1 MQSSR
6 ANKVIGIVWVVFI
19 SLILGIVLF
28 FYSVSINFMNLY
40 GTLPGLKILENP
52 ESEVASE
59 IYFSDRD
66 QKGELKI
73 IGKYYRQNR
82 SNTKYEDLSPHLVN
96 ALLAQE
102 DARFYKHSGIDF
114 EAILRAVIFLGT
126 QGGGSTLTQQLAKN
140 LFKIR
145 GDHNNGI
152 LKDVN
157 FLKINII
164 IAKAKEMLM
173 AIKLEKAYTKQEI
186 MTMYLNTVDFGSNAF
201 GIKVA
206 SETFFG
212 KSPDK
217 INVEEAAVL
226 VGILGATYSYNP
238 VYNYEN
244 SVNRRNRVLGQ
255 MHKYGYINDKELDS
269 LSKLE
274 INLEYY
280 DVDNQSKGLAT
291 YFRSVVKLDL
301 MRWCKANGYDLF
313 ADGLKVY
320 TTIDSRLQ
328 AHAES
333 AVNEHMPILQE
344 QFNEHWKGRSPWV
357 DENSKVLRG
366 YVQNSVK
373 KLKYYKHLKEKYRK
387 SPDSVDYY
395 INVPKKMRVFSWA
408 GDIDTT
414 FSTIDSLKYYRHILH
429 AGFMAMDFRN
439 GHIKAW
445 VGGIDHR
452 YFKYDHVRQG
462 KRQPGSTFKPI
473 VYTAAIDNGYTP
485 CFELEDAPVTFILP
499 TGESYTPKNASGRW
513 SYEKLTLR
521 QALGRSVNSV
531 TANLMKRVGIEVVV
545 DYAKKLG
552 IQSELAPVP
561 SLCLGTSDLSLY
573 ELVGTYGTFANKG
586 LWTEPYYIQRIEDK
600 YGNVLKEF
608 LPKTKEALNAQTA
621 EIMLYMLRGAT
632 EERNGTA
639 LGLYRWD
646 LRRENMIAAKTG
658 TTSNYSDGWFMGI
671 TKDLVA
677 GAWVG
682 AEERSIHFRSITL
695 GSGSRMAM
703 PIWGLFMKNVYA
715 DTTLNYDKG
724 EFEQKVKIDIE
735 LDCSKFNNPFATDS
749 VDADVPNLNDNPD
762 RDIFN

>member
-1 MQSSR
+1 MQKSR
-6 ANKVIGIVWVVFI
+6 VNKIIGIVWLAFFAMV
-19 SLILGIVLF
+19 LGIVLF

-82 SNTKYEDLSPHLVN
+82 SNTKYEELSPNLIN

-152 LKDVN
+152 LKDIN

-173 AIKLEKAYTKQEI
+173 AIKLEQAYTKQEI

-206 SETFFG
+206 SQTFFG
-212 KSPDK
+212 KTPDQV
-217 INVEEAAVL
+217 NVEEAAVL
-226 VGILGATYSYNP
+226 VGILGATHSYNP

-269 LSKLE
+269 LSSLE

-301 MRWCKANGYDLF
+301 MRWCKTNGYDLF
-313 ADGLKVY
+313 SDGLKVY

-328 AHAES
+328 GHAE
-333 AVNEHMPILQE
+333 AAIDQHMPELQ
-344 QFNEHWKGRSPWV
+344 QKFNEHWKGRNPWV
-357 DENSKVLRG
+357 DENYKELRG
-366 YVQNSVK
+366 YIQNSVK
-373 KLKYYKHLKEKYRK
+373 RLKYYKHLEKKYPK
-387 SPDSVDYY
+387 HPDSIDYY
-395 INVPKKMRVFSWA
+395 INLPKKMRIFSWN

-499 TGESYTPKNASGRW
+499 SGESYTPQNAEGRW

-552 IQSELAPVP
+552 IESELAPVP

-586 LWTEPYYIQRIEDK
+586 LWTQPYYIQRIEDK

-646 LRRENMIAAKTG
+646 LRKDNMIAAKTG

-682 AEERSIHFRSITL
+682 AEERSIHFRSIAL

-703 PIWGLFMKNVYA
+703 PIWGLFMQKIYE
-715 DTTLNYDKG
+715 DSTLTYNKG
-724 EFEQKVKIDIE
+724 DFEQKVKLDIE
-735 LDCSKFNNPFATDS
+735 LDCSKFNNPFAKDS
-749 VDADVPNLNDNPD
+749 VDVNTPVTNENPD

>member
-1 MQSSR
+1 MRKSS
-6 ANKVIGIVWVVFI
+6 KVIAAIWVVFV
-19 SLILGIVLF
+19 SLVLGIVLF

-59 IYFSDRD
+59 IYFSDRNS
-66 QKGELKI
+66 KGELKI

-82 SNTKYEDLSPHLVN
+82 SNTKYEDLSPHLIN

-114 EAILRAVIFLGT
+114 EAILRAVIFLGS

-212 KSPDK
+212 KSPEQ
-217 INVEEAAVL
+217 INIEEAAVL

-238 VYNYEN
+238 VYNYDN
-244 SVNRRNRVLGQ
+244 SINRRNRVLGQ

-269 LSKLE
+269 LSNLK

-301 MRWCKANGYDLF
+301 MRWCNANGYDLF

-328 AHAES
+328 QHAEK
-333 AVNEHMPILQE
+333 AIEEHMPELQNK
-344 QFNEHWKGRSPWV
+344 FNEHWKGRNPWV
-357 DENSKVLRG
+357 DENFRELRG
-366 YVQNSVK
+366 YIRNSVK
-373 KLKYYKHLKEKYRK
+373 RLKYYKKLKEKYAEH
-387 SPDSVDYY
+387 PDSVEYY
-395 INVPKKMRVFSWA
+395 INLPKKMRVFSWN

-429 AGFMAMDFRN
+429 AGFMAMDFKN

-499 TGESYTPKNASGRW
+499 TGESYTPQNAEGRW

-586 LWTEPYYIQRIEDK
+586 LWTEPFYIQRIEDK

-608 LPKTKEALNAQTA
+608 LPRTKEALNAQTA

-646 LRRENMIAAKTG
+646 LRKDNMIAAKTG

-682 AEERSIHFRSITL
+682 AEERSIHFRSIAL

-703 PIWGLFMKNVYA
+703 PIWGLFMQKIYA
-715 DTTLNYDKG
+715 DSTLNFDKG
-724 EFEQKVKIDIE
+724 DFEQKVKIDIE
-735 LDCSKFNNPFATDS
+735 LDCSKFNNPFANDS
-749 VDADVPNLNDNPD
+749 VDVDIPDLNENPD

>member
-1 MQSSR
+1 MTTKT
-6 ANKVIGIVWVVFI
+6 ANRIAFSLWGIFLAI
-19 SLILGIVLF
+19 ILGIVLF
-28 FYSVSINFMNLY
+28 FYSVSINFLNLY

-59 IYFSDRD
+59 IYFADRD
-66 QKGELKI
+66 DNGDLKI

-82 SNTKYEDLSPHLVN
+82 SNVQFEDLSPNLVN

-102 DARFYKHSGIDF
+102 DARFYEHSGIDL
-114 EAILRAVIFLGT
+114 EAIVRAFAYLGA

-140 LFKIR
+140 LFQIR
-145 GDHNNGI
+145 GDHNNGL
-152 LKDVN
+152 LKDVS
-157 FLKINII
+157 FLKINTI
-164 IAKAKEMLM
+164 IAKAKEMLL
-173 AIKLEKAYTKQEI
+173 AIKLEKAYTKKEI

-206 SETFFG
+206 SQTFFG
-212 KSPDK
+212 KDPASL
-217 INVEEAAVL
+217 NVEEAAVL
-226 VGILGATYSYNP
+226 IGVLGATYKFNP

-244 SVNRRNRVLGQ
+244 SVERRNRVLSQ
-255 MHKYGYINDKELDS
+255 MHKFGYINARDLDS
-269 LSKLE
+269 MQNLE
-274 INLEYY
+274 INLDYY
-280 DVDNQSKGLAT
+280 DVDNQSKGQAT

-320 TTIDSRLQ
+320 TTIDSRMQ
-328 AHAES
+328 KHAEE
-333 AVNEHMPILQE
+333 AIREHMPRLQA
-344 QFNEHWKGRSPWV
+344 QFNEHWKGRNPWV
-357 DENSKVLRG
+357 DENFKELSDYIPNSIRRLRC
-366 YVQNSVK
+366 YKNLVN
-373 KLKYYKHLKEKYRK
+373 KYPKH
-387 SPDSVDYY
+387 PDSVDYY
-395 INVPKKMRVFSWA
+395 INLPKKMKVFSWN
-408 GDIDTT
+408 GDIDTV
-414 FSTIDSLKYYRHILH
+414 FSTVDSLKYYRHILH
-429 AGFMAMDFRN
+429 SGFMAMDYRT

-445 VGGIDHR
+445 VGGVDHR

-485 CFELEDAPVTFILP
+485 CFELEDAPVTFILA
-499 TGESYTPKNASGRW
+499 TGESYTPQNAEGRF

-552 IQSELAPVP
+552 IQSQLDPVP

-586 LWTEPYYIQRIEDK
+586 LWTEPFYIKRIEDK

-608 LPKTKEALNAQTA
+608 VPRTREALNEQTA

-646 LRRENMIAAKTG
+646 LRKDNQIAAKTG

-682 AEERSIHFRSITL
+682 AEERSIHFRSISL
-695 GSGSRMAM
+695 GSGSKMAM
-703 PIWGLFMKNVYA
+703 PVWGLFMQKIYA
-715 DTTLNYDKG
+715 DSTLEMSKG
-724 EFEQKVKIDIE
+724 EFESDVEIEIE
-735 LDCSKFNNPFATDS
+735 LDCSKFNNPFASDS
-749 VDADVPNLNDNPD
+749 VDVVTPNFDQEPD

>member
-1 MQSSR
+1 MRIVSTK
-6 ANKVIGIVWVVFI
+6 KVIAFI
-19 SLILGIVLF
+19 WIGLIALFLGIFLF
-28 FYSVSINFMNLY
+28 FYSVSVNFLNLY

-59 IYFSDRD
+59 IYFADRD
-66 QKGELKI
+66 EEGELKL

-82 SNTKYEDLSPHLVN
+82 SNANFEELSPNLIN

-102 DARFYKHSGIDF
+102 DARFYEHSGIDF
-114 EAILRAVIFLGT
+114 EAILRAFIYLGS

-152 LKDVN
+152 LRDVH

-164 IAKAKEMLM
+164 IAKAKEMLL
-173 AIKLEKAYTKQEI
+173 AIKLERAYTKKEI

-206 SETFFG
+206 CKTFFG
-212 KSPDK
+212 KPTE
-217 INVEEAAVL
+217 NVTVEEAATL
-226 VGILGATYSYNP
+226 IGILGATYNYNP

-244 SVNRRNRVLGQ
+244 SLGRRNRVLGQ
-255 MHKYGYINDKELDS
+255 MQKFGYLSAKDLDS
-269 LSKLE
+269 LVKTE
-274 INLEYY
+274 INLDNY

-301 MRWCKANGYDLF
+301 MRWCERNGYDLF

-328 AHAES
+328 NYAEQ
-333 AVNEHMPILQE
+333 AIKEHMPTLQE
-344 QFNEHWKGRSPWV
+344 KFNEHWKGRVPWV
-357 DENSKVLRG
+357 DENYRPLRN
-366 YVQNSVK
+366 YVNNSVK
-373 KLKYYKHLKEKYRK
+373 RLKIYKNLKKKYAK
-387 SPDSVDYY
+387 HPDSVDYY
-395 INVPKKMRVFSWA
+395 LNLPKKMRVFTWE
-408 GDIDTT
+408 GDVDTT
-414 FSTIDSLKYYRHILH
+414 FSTIDSLKYFRHILH
-429 AGFMAMDFRN
+429 AGFMAMDYTN

-445 VGGIDHR
+445 VGGIDHK

-485 CFELEDAPVTFILP
+485 CFELEDAPVTFILES
-499 TGESYTPKNASGRW
+499 GESYTPKNAEGRF

-531 TANLMKRVGIEVVV
+531 TANLMKRVGIEVVI

-552 IQSELAPVP
+552 IESDLDPVP

-573 ELVGTYGTFANKG
+573 ELVGTYGTFANNG
-586 LWTEPYYIQRIEDK
+586 LWTEPFYIQRIEDK
-600 YGNVLKEF
+600 YGNVLQEF
-608 LPKTKEALNAQTA
+608 VPKTKEALNEQTA
-621 EIMLYMLRGAT
+621 AIMLYMLRGAT
-632 EERNGTA
+632 EERNGTG
-639 LGLYRWD
+639 LGLYRWE
-646 LRRENMIAAKTG
+646 LRKDNQIAAKTG

-671 TKDLVA
+671 TKHLVA

-682 AEERSIHFRSITL
+682 AEERSIHFRSIAL

-703 PIWGLFMKNVYA
+703 PIWGLFMQKAYA
-715 DTTLNYDKG
+715 DSTLGYEKG
-724 EFEQKVKIDIE
+724 PFESDVKINIE
-735 LDCSKFNNPFATDS
+735 LDCSKFNNPYTADTI
-749 VDADVPNLNDNPD
+749 DAEVPEFDRGPD

>member
-1 MQSSR
+1 MQKSTT
-6 ANKVIGIVWVVFI
+6 NKITYTVWIVF
-19 SLILGIVLF
+19 LGLVLSIVLF
-28 FYSVSINFMNLY
+28 FYSVSINFLNLY
-40 GTLPGLKILENP
+40 GTLPSLKILENP

-59 IYFSDRD
+59 IFFSDRNH
-66 QKGELKI
+66 KGDLKL
-73 IGKYYRQNR
+73 IGKYFRQNR
-82 SNTKYEDLSPHLVN
+82 SNATYEELSPNLIN

-102 DARFYKHSGIDF
+102 DARFYNHSGIDL
-114 EAILRAVIFLGT
+114 EAILRAFIYLGS

-140 LFKIR
+140 LFQIR

-152 LKDVN
+152 LKDIS
-157 FLKINII
+157 FLKLNII

-173 AIKLEKAYTKQEI
+173 SIKLEKAYTKQEI
-186 MTMYLNTVDFGSNAF
+186 LTMYLNTVDFGSNAY

-206 SETFFG
+206 SQTFFG
-212 KSPDK
+212 KSPDQ
-217 INVEEAAVL
+217 INIEEAAVL
-226 VGILGATYSYNP
+226 IGILGATYTYNP

-244 SVNRRNRVLGQ
+244 SLARRNRVLSQ
-255 MHKYGYINDKELDS
+255 IEKFGYISKKELDS
-269 LSKLE
+269 LQNLE
-274 INLEYY
+274 INLDLY
-280 DVDNQSKGLAT
+280 DVDNQNKGLAT

-301 MRWCKANGYDLF
+301 MRWCEANGYDLF

-328 AHAES
+328 AHAEA
-333 AVNEHMPILQE
+333 AVDEHMPQLQKT
-344 QFNEHWKGRSPWV
+344 FNDHWKGRNPWV
-357 DENSKVLRG
+357 DEDFKELRG
-366 YVQNSVK
+366 YIQNSAK
-373 KLKYYKHLKEKYRK
+373 RLKYYKSLNKKYENF
-387 SPDSVDYY
+387 PDSVKYY
-395 INVPKKMRVFSWA
+395 MNLPKKMRVFSWD

-414 FSTIDSLKYYRHILH
+414 FSTIDSLKYYRHVLH
-429 AGFMAMDFRN
+429 SGFMAMDFRT

-445 VGGIDHR
+445 VGDINHR

-485 CFELEDAPVTFILP
+485 CFELEDAPVTFVLP
-499 TGESYTPKNASGRW
+499 TGESYTPQNAAGRF

-545 DYAKKLG
+545 DYARKLG
-552 IQSELAPVP
+552 IESDLAPVP

-586 LWTEPYYIQRIEDK
+586 LWTQPFYIKRIEDK

-608 LPKTKEALNAQTA
+608 VPRTKEALNAQTA

-646 LRRENMIAAKTG
+646 LRKDNMIAAKTG
-658 TTSNYSDGWFMGI
+658 TTSNYSDGWFMGV

-677 GAWVG
+677 GVWVG

-715 DTTLNYDKG
+715 DSTLAFQKG
-724 EFEQKVKIDIE
+724 DFEEKVKIDIE
-735 LDCSKFNNPFATDS
+735 LDCGKFNNPFAKDS
-749 VDADVPNLNDNPD
+749 VDTNISDLNDNPD
-762 RDIFN
+762 RDVFN

>member
-1 MQSSR
+1 MRKSS
-6 ANKVIGIVWVVFI
+6 KVIAAIWIVFV
-19 SLILGIVLF
+19 SLVLGIVLF

-59 IYFSDRD
+59 IYFSDRNSR
-66 QKGELKI
+66 GELKI

-82 SNTKYEDLSPHLVN
+82 SNTKYEDLSPHLIN

-114 EAILRAVIFLGT
+114 EAILRAVIFLGS

-152 LKDVN
+152 LKDIN

-212 KSPDK
+212 KSPEQVN
-217 INVEEAAVL
+217 IEEAAVL

-238 VYNYEN
+238 VYNYDN
-244 SVNRRNRVLGQ
+244 SINRRNRVLGQ
-255 MHKYGYINDKELDS
+255 MHKYGYINDKEYDS
-269 LSKLE
+269 LSNLE

-301 MRWCKANGYDLF
+301 MRWCKTNGYDLF

-328 AHAES
+328 QHAEK
-333 AVNEHMPILQE
+333 AIEQHMPELQNK
-344 QFNEHWKGRSPWV
+344 FNEHWKGRNPWV
-357 DENSKVLRG
+357 DENFRELRG
-366 YVQNSVK
+366 YIQNSVK
-373 KLKYYKHLKEKYRK
+373 RLKYYKNLKEKYAK
-387 SPDSVDYY
+387 HPDSVDYY
-395 INVPKKMRVFSWA
+395 INLPKKLRVFSWN

-429 AGFMAMDFRN
+429 AGFMAMDFKN

-499 TGESYTPKNASGRW
+499 TGESYTPQNAEGRW

-586 LWTEPYYIQRIEDK
+586 LWTEPFYIQRIEDK

-646 LRRENMIAAKTG
+646 LRKDNMIAAKTG

-682 AEERSIHFRSITL
+682 AEERAIHFRSIAL

-703 PIWGLFMKNVYA
+703 PIWGLFMQNIYA
-715 DTTLNYDKG
+715 DSTLNYEKG
-724 EFEQKVKIDIE
+724 EFEQKVKLDIE
-735 LDCSKFNNPFATDS
+735 LDCSKFNNPFANDS
-749 VDADVPNLNDNPD
+749 VDVEIPDLNENPD